1 MAGVPG
7 VMLARLRARREEI
20 EEAIFARV
28 RGLVFEPMGE
38 RDMEYLAGLRATV
51 AVAVGYG
58 LSGIEGGEAGS
69 VSVPGEVLEQAR
81 LAARNGISLDVV
93 LRRYIAGNAL
103 LWDYIM
109 QEATRAE
116 LAGEGEGLR
125 EMLRAQSSLFDALVI
140 LVAGAH
146 TSELQ
151 RTNSSGE
158 LRLEEQVR
166 MLLAGRPVEPA
177 GLGYELEGE
186 HLGVIAVGPG
196 GREALGDM
204 AESLGC
210 GLLCVP
216 CERETVWAWLG
227 GGRCALPAA
236 GLEHLLAAQAG
247 APGGA
252 AGADTGADRVGSEA
266 RGVMFAVGES
276 ARGLAG
282 WRLTHR
288 QAQAALLV
296 ARRRWCRLTR
306 YGDVALLAAA
316 LKDDT
321 LARSLVD
328 LYLSPLEDSRN
339 GGGVLRDTLRAY
351 LAAECNATS
360 AAAALGVVRRTVE
373 NRLRIAEE
381 RLCRSLHPC
390 PAELEVALGFE
401 RLYTPP
407 PPIRSAVE
415 NALV

>member
-7 VMLARLRARREEI
+7 VVLARLYARREEI

-28 RGLVFEPMGE
+28 RGLVFEPLGE
-38 RDMEYLAGLRATV
+38 RDMEYLDGLRATV

-58 LSGIEGGEAGS
+58 LSGIEQSKAGL
-69 VSVPGEVLEQAR
+69 VSVPGEVLAQAR
-81 LAARNGISLDVV
+81 LAARRGISLDAV

-125 EMLRAQSSLFDALVI
+125 EMLRAQSSLLDELVI
-140 LVAGAH
+140 VVARAH

-151 RTNSSGE
+151 RTNGSGE
-158 LRLEEQVR
+158 LRLEEQIR
-166 MLLAGRPVEPA
+166 MLLAGRPVELA
-177 GLGYELEGE
+177 GFGYDLGGE
-186 HLGVIAVGPG
+186 HLGIIAVGPG
-196 GREALGDM
+196 CEEVLGGLAD
-204 AESLGC
+204 ALGC

-216 CERETVWAWLG
+216 RERETVWAWLA
-227 GGRCALPAA
+227 CAPQTAE
-236 GLEHLLAAQAG
+236 LERALAPQ
-247 APGGA
+247 
-252 AGADTGADRVGSEA
+252 GSIPESA
-266 RGVMFAVGES
+266 RGVRDVSVGVMFAVGEP

-282 WRLTHR
+282 WRLTHH

-296 ARRRWCRLTR
+296 ARRRRRRLTC

-316 LKDDT
+316 LKDHT

-328 LYLSPLEDSRN
+328 LYLSPLQDSRN
-339 GGGVLRDTLRAY
+339 SGPVLRRTLRAY
-351 LAAECNATS
+351 VGAECNATS

-381 RLCRSLHPC
+381 RLGRSLHPC
-390 PAELEVALGFE
+390 PAELKVALDLE
-401 RLYTPP
+401 DLDAPAP
-407 PPIRSAVE
+407 AIRSAVK